1 MKIWLWC
8 INARSQSACTNS
20 PPPPHFMYSPLQ
32 SRFSEIAVSILCAL
46 FSAYRMMSVTPQLP
60 LKDSVIRASSL
71 SFNPAFQPSLGRPNH
86 YKSWD
91 EEKLRKAYEAVQ
103 REGMTVRKAAD
114 AYCVSKSTLQDRISG
129 RVAFGAMSGP
139 PKYLTDGEEEE
150 LVNFLVGS
158 ASIGYARI
166 RKQVIALV
174 QSVMSRK
181 GLDVVV
187 SHGWWESFKR
197 RHPNI
202 TVRTAEHLSY
212 CRAVACS
219 PEILD
224 NYYDLLEQTL
234 VDNKLFDSP
243 SQIFNMDETGMPLEP
258 DLPRVV
264 AGRGQQHV
272 ACISSGNKAQIT
284 VTAACNAAGYVIP
297 PMVVFDRKCLKPE
310 MTNGEVPG
318 TLYGLS
324 NTG

>member
-1 MKIWLWC
+1 MKIRLWS
-8 INARSQSACTNS
+8 INHARSQSACTYS

-46 FSAYRMMSVTPQLP
+46 LSAYRMMSVTPQLP

-129 RVAFGAMSGP
+129 RVAFGAMSVP

-181 GLDVVV
+181 GLNVVV

-212 CRAVACS
+212 CRTVACS

-243 SQIFNMDETGMPLEP
+243 SQIFNMDATGTRSTLRGSW
-258 DLPRVV
+258 PR
-264 AGRGQQHV
+264 
-272 ACISSGNKAQIT
+272 S
-284 VTAACNAAGYVIP
+284 AAC
-297 PMVVFDRKCLKPE
+297 CL
-310 MTNGEVPG
+310 
-318 TLYGLS
+318 YIFW
-324 NTG
+324 